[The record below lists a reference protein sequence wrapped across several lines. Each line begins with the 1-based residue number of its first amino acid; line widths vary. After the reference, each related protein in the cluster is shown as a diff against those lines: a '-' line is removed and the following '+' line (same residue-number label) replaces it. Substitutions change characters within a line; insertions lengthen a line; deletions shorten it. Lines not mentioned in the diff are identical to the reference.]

1 MEKEINFNENYS
13 FDQILQT
20 LKENNP
26 SFMKINNTIISSE
39 SNNLVGDILKAIDSI
54 PLDNISET
62 LLKLKKSIEEQILS
76 NIEIIKE
83 KDYIYQFYLG
93 QVKFFINDSLLEEFE
108 RLQIFTY
115 NENRKS
121 FILMINILQAIKNF
135 DKQQKNIELNKIFNN
150 IDLAK
155 DYEDLNN
162 ALNLIKIYTN
172 FDLKLYEAL
181 YANTLKKVHANQ
193 KEKIKMINEKLKIT
207 S

>member
-26 SFMKINNTIISSE
+26 SFIKINNTIISSE

-115 NENRKS
+115 KENRKS

-181 YANTLKKVHANQ
+181 YANTLNKVHANQ